1 MPRKRSEALV
11 KGLEIAGHR
20 VRYICRFYN
29 GASTF
34 QTVCVTPLK
43 KQACYCISMP
53 VEQNGAYCISAII
66 YLSPV
71 IT

>member
-11 KGLEIAGHR
+11 KGLDIAGHR

-34 QTVCVTPLK
+34 PLK
-43 KQACYCISMP
+43 KQACYYISMP
-53 VEQNGAYCISAII
+53 VEQNGAYCIPAII